1 MAPRDRP
8 HLLVPSAAIAEPYG
22 RPTGGGGGDEIVAP
36 SNRRAHARQ
45 LSQQLQQAQATAAQ
59 QRAGQD
65 FAVAGAVDGVY
76 IQFESF
82 PGVRLALE
90 SLDPR
95 SSRPHPELVS
105 VQDVTTPVG
114 VVEFAT
120 VFVPDGTL
128 GYFVSRLQQ
137 YAATASQDKPA
148 NRNLVE
154 RIRAISLASVE
165 KLWTDPPDQFPE
177 PDATVWW
184 EVWLRRR
191 DGHEA
196 SRFQAFAEH
205 AGIRL
210 GTRTL
215 GFADRV
221 VILAEA
227 TTEQLAGALD
237 VLDDLAE
244 LRRPH
249 ELAQMITLEPAA
261 EQADWV
267 DQLAARTQPA
277 DADAP
282 AVCVV
287 DTGVNRAHPL
297 LVASLAPSDCHAC
310 EPAWGADDREGHGTE
325 MAGLALYGDIGHALL
340 APGPIPLRH
349 RLESVKLKPPPP
361 QSNPPELYGAV
372 TATAT
377 SLVEIEAPHRVR
389 TFSLAMTAKD
399 SIAGQDANGTIVVG
413 QPTSWSAAIDA
424 LAAGRSIQTT
434 DDGLIFLDEA
444 EDSAR
449 RLFLVSAG
457 NVHCADFQDDHL
469 IRSDLEPVE
478 DPAQA
483 WNALT
488 VGAYTQMDSLATASP
503 HWTGWT
509 PVAARGELSPHSRTS
524 VAYASTWP
532 VKPDVVL
539 EGGNVARSP
548 AGTGYDTPE
557 ELQLVTTKA
566 PISDARLLT
575 VTCATSAA
583 TALAA
588 HLAASILADYPSMW
602 PETVRALIVHS
613 AEWTDAMRRHVREA
627 DTKSML
633 RTIHR
638 RYGMG
643 VPDLGRA
650 TRSATD
656 ALTLIAQDTI
666 HPFHNGKMREMHLH
680 DLPWPTHILA
690 DLGHA
695 TVRLRVTLSYFIEPN
710 PGRRGWK
717 RRYSYA
723 SHGLRF
729 DVRRATESTDDLR
742 KRLNRLALA
751 EEERRPTSADDTGNW
766 TLGPTLRSAGSIHTD
781 IWEGTAADLANRGA
795 IAVYPITGWWKDN
808 QARDRSDLGA
818 RYALVVSIDTPE
830 QDVDIWTPV
839 AQQIGVT
846 IPIEVSRS

>member
-8 HLLVPSAAIAEPYG
+8 HLLIRSAATAEAYR
-22 RPTGGGGGDEIVAP
+22 RPTGGGGDEIAAP
-36 SNRRAHARQ
+36 SNRQAHAQQ
-45 LSQQLQQAQATAAQ
+45 LSQQLQQAQTTAEQ

-65 FAVAGAVDGVY
+65 FGVAGAVDGVY

-90 SLDPR
+90 SLDSR
-95 SSRPHPELVS
+95 SNKPHPELVS
-105 VQDVTTPVG
+105 VREVTTPAG
-114 VVEFAT
+114 VVEYAT

-128 GYFVSRLQQ
+128 GYFVTRLRQ
-137 YAATASQDKPA
+137 YAATASQAKPA
-148 NRNLVE
+148 NRNLIE
-154 RIRAISLASVE
+154 RIQAISLASVE
-165 KLWTDPPDQFPE
+165 TLWTDPPEQFPE

-196 SRFQAFAEH
+196 SRFQTFARH

-267 DQLAARTQPA
+267 DQLAERTQPA

-287 DTGVNRAHPL
+287 DTGVHRAHPL
-297 LVASLAPSDCHAC
+297 LAASLAPSDCHAC
-310 EPAWGADDREGHGTE
+310 EPTWGADDREGHGTE
-325 MAGLALYGDIGHALL
+325 MAGLALYGDVGHALL
-340 APGPIPLRH
+340 APGPIRLRH

-361 QSNPPELYGAV
+361 LSNPPELYGAV

-377 SLVEIEAPHRVR
+377 SLVEIEAPHRAR
-389 TFSLAMTAKD
+389 AFSLAVTAKD
-399 SIAGQDANGTIVVG
+399 IAAGQATAGTIVVG

-434 DDGLIFLDEA
+434 DDGLVFLDEA

-457 NVHCADFQDDHL
+457 NVHPTDFQDDHL
-469 IRSDLEPVE
+469 LRNDIEPVE

-503 HWTGWT
+503 HWAGWT

-548 AGTGYDTPE
+548 AGTSYDTPE
-557 ELQLVTTKA
+557 ELQLATTKA
-566 PISDARLLT
+566 PIKDTRLLT

-583 TALAA
+583 TAQAA
-588 HLAASILADYPSMW
+588 HLAASILADYPSIW

-613 AEWTDAMRRHVREA
+613 AEWTDAMRRHVHEA
-627 DTKSML
+627 GTKAML
-633 RTIHR
+633 RAVHR

-666 HPFHNGKMREMHLH
+666 HPFHNGTMREMHLH
-680 DLPWPTHILA
+680 DLPWPTNILA
-690 DLGHA
+690 GLGHA

-710 PGRRGWK
+710 PGRRGWI

-751 EEERRPTSADDTGNW
+751 EEEHRPTSADDTGNW
-766 TLGPTLRSAGSIHTD
+766 VLGPTLRTAGSIHTD

-808 QARDRSDLGA
+808 KTRDRSHLGV

-846 IPIEVSRS
+846 VPIEISPS

>member
-1 MAPRDRP
+1 M
-8 HLLVPSAAIAEPYG
+8 
-22 RPTGGGGGDEIVAP
+22 
-36 SNRRAHARQ
+36 
-45 LSQQLQQAQATAAQ
+45 TAAQ
-59 QRAGQD
+59 QRAGRD

-82 PGVRLALE
+82 PGVHLALE
-90 SLDPR
+90 PLDPR
-95 SSRPHPELVS
+95 SARPHPELVS
-105 VQDVTTPVG
+105 AQDVTTPAG
-114 VVEFAT
+114 VVEYAT

-128 GYFVSRLQQ
+128 GYFMTRLHQ
-137 YAATASQDKPA
+137 YAATTSQEKPA
-148 NRNLVE
+148 NRNLIE
-154 RIRAISLASVE
+154 RIRAISLASLE

-177 PDATVWW
+177 PDVPVWW

-196 SRFQAFAEH
+196 SRFQIFAEH
-205 AGIRL
+205 AGIGL

-215 GFADRV
+215 GFADRI

-249 ELAQMITLEPAA
+249 ELAQTISLEPAA
-261 EQADWV
+261 EQAEWV

-277 DADAP
+277 DDDAP

-297 LVASLAPSDCHAC
+297 LTASLAPSDCHAC
-310 EPAWGADDREGHGTE
+310 EPTWGTDDREGHGTE
-325 MAGLALYGDIGHALL
+325 MAGLALYSDIGHALL
-340 APGPIPLRH
+340 APGLIRLRH

-361 QSNPPELYGAV
+361 RSNPPELYGAV

-377 SLVEIEAPHRVR
+377 SLVEIEAPHRAR
-389 TFSLAMTAKD
+389 AFSLAMTAKD
-399 SIAGQDANGTIVVG
+399 VVADEDATGTIAVG
-413 QPTSWSAAIDA
+413 QPTSWSAAVDA

-434 DDGLIFLDEA
+434 DRGLVFLDEA
-444 EDSAR
+444 TDSAR
-449 RLFLVSAG
+449 RLFVVSAG
-457 NVHCADFQDDHL
+457 NVHPTDFQDDHL
-469 IRSDLEPVE
+469 CRSDLEPVE

-503 HWTGWT
+503 HWAGWT

-524 VAYASTWP
+524 VAYASSWP

-548 AGTGYDTPE
+548 AGVSYDTPE
-557 ELQLVTTKA
+557 ELQLATTKA
-566 PISDARLLT
+566 PIHDTRLLT

-583 TALAA
+583 TAQAA

-613 AEWTDAMRRHVREA
+613 AEWTDAMRRHVHKA
-627 DTKSML
+627 GTKARL

-656 ALTLIAQDTI
+656 ALTLVAQDTI
-666 HPFHNGKMREMHLH
+666 HPFHNGAMREMHLH
-680 DLPWPTHILA
+680 DLPWPTDILA

-729 DVRRATESTDDLR
+729 DVRRATETTDDLR
-742 KRLNRLALA
+742 KRLNQLALA
-751 EEERRPTSADDTGNW
+751 EEERRPTSADDTGSW
-766 TLGPTLRSAGSIHTD
+766 TLGPTLRTAGSIHTD

-795 IAVYPITGWWKDN
+795 VAVYPITGWWKDN
-808 QARDRSDLGA
+808 RARDRSDLGA
-818 RYALVVSIDTPE
+818 RYALVVSIETPE
-830 QDVDIWTPV
+830 QEVDIWTPV

-846 IPIEVSRS
+846 VPISSSPS

>member
-8 HLLVPSAAIAEPYG
+8 HLLIPSAAIAEPYR
-22 RPTGGGGGDEIVAP
+22 RPTGGGGGDEITAP
-36 SNRRAHARQ
+36 SNRQTHARQ
-45 LSQQLQQAQATAAQ
+45 LNQQLQQAQTTAAQ

-65 FAVAGAVDGVY
+65 IAVAGAVDGVY

-95 SSRPHPELVS
+95 SVRPHPELVS
-105 VQDVTTPVG
+105 VQDVTTPAG
-114 VVEFAT
+114 VVEYAT

-128 GYFVSRLQQ
+128 GYFVSRLQR
-137 YAATASQDKPA
+137 YAATAGQDKPA

-177 PDATVWW
+177 PLVLIWW

-191 DGHEA
+191 DGREVT
-196 SRFQAFAEH
+196 RFQAFAEH

-249 ELAQMITLEPAA
+249 EPAQMITLEPAA

-267 DQLAARTQPA
+267 DQLVARTQA
-277 DADAP
+277 AAADAP

-297 LVASLAPSDCHAC
+297 LVASLAPSDCHTC
-310 EPAWGADDREGHGTE
+310 EPAWEIDDREGHGTE
-325 MAGLALYGDIGHALL
+325 MAGLALYGDVGHALL
-340 APGPIPLRH
+340 APGPIRLRH
-349 RLESVKLKPPPP
+349 RLESVKLRPPPP
-361 QSNPPELYGAV
+361 GSNPPELYGAV
-372 TATAT
+372 TAMAT
-377 SLVEIEAPHRVR
+377 SLVEIEAPHRSR
-389 TFSLAMTAKD
+389 AFSLAMTAND
-399 SIAGQDANGTIVVG
+399 VAAGQNPAGTIMMG

-424 LAAGRSIQTT
+424 LAAGRSIQIT
-434 DDGLIFLDEA
+434 DDGLVLLDEVQ
-444 EDSAR
+444 DSAR

-457 NVHCADFQDDHL
+457 NVHPTDFQDDHL

-503 HWTGWT
+503 HWAGWT

-548 AGTGYDTPE
+548 AGTSYDTPE
-557 ELQLVTTKA
+557 ELQLATTKA
-566 PISDARLLT
+566 PIRDTRLLT

-583 TALAA
+583 TAQAA

-613 AEWTDAMRRHVREA
+613 AEWTDAMRRHVQEA
-627 DTKSML
+627 DTKATL

-666 HPFHNGKMREMHLH
+666 HPFHNGTMREMHLH
-680 DLPWPTHILA
+680 SLPWPTNILA

-710 PGRRGWK
+710 PARRGWK

-742 KRLNRLALA
+742 KRLNQLALA
-751 EEERRPTSADDTGNW
+751 EEEHRPTSADDTGNW
-766 TLGPTLRSAGSIHTD
+766 ALGPTLRTAGSIHTD
-781 IWEGTAADLANRGA
+781 IWKGTAADLANRGE

-808 QARDRSDLGA
+808 KARDRSDLGV
-818 RYALVVSIDTPE
+818 RYALVVSIETPE
-830 QDVDIWTPV
+830 AQVDIWTPV

-846 IPIEVSRS
+846 VPIEVSSA

>member
-1 MAPRDRP
+1 VATRDRA
-8 HLLVPSAAIAEPYG
+8 HLIVPSAATAEPYR
-22 RPTGGGGGDEIVAP
+22 RPTGGGGGEELSAP
-36 SNRRAHARQ
+36 SNRQAHARQ
-45 LSQQLQQAQATAAQ
+45 LSQEIQRARTAAAA
-59 QRAGQD
+59 QRSKQD
-65 FAVAGAVDGVY
+65 FAVAGAIDGVY

-95 SSRPHPELVS
+95 TGKTHPELVS
-105 VQDVTTPVG
+105 VQAVGTPAG
-114 VVEFAT
+114 VVEYAT

-128 GYFVSRLQQ
+128 GYFMSRLQE
-137 YAATASQDKPA
+137 YAATASQPKPA
-148 NRNLVE
+148 NRNLVD
-154 RIRAISLASVE
+154 RLHAISLASIE
-165 KLWTDPPDQFPE
+165 KLWTDPPALFPDF
-177 PDATVWW
+177 DATVWW
-184 EVWLRRR
+184 EVWLRKR
-191 DGHEA
+191 DGNEA

-205 AGIRL
+205 AGLRL
-210 GTRTL
+210 GSRIL
-215 GFADRV
+215 AFADRV
-221 VILAEA
+221 VMLAEA
-227 TTEQLAGALD
+227 TVEQLATALD

-249 ELAQMITLEPAA
+249 DLAQTIAMESAA
-261 EQADWV
+261 EQAGWV
-267 DQLAARTQPA
+267 NQLAERTEPA
-277 DADAP
+277 NTDAP
-282 AVCVV
+282 SVCVV

-297 LVASLAPSDCHAC
+297 ITGSLAASDCHAC
-310 EPAWGADDREGHGTE
+310 DPSWGTDDREGHGTE
-325 MAGLALYGDIGHALL
+325 MAGLALYGDLAHAL
-340 APGPIPLRH
+340 AAAGPIRLRH

-361 QSNPPELYGAV
+361 KSNPPELYGAV
-372 TATAT
+372 TAAAT
-377 SLVEIEAPHRVR
+377 SLVEIEAPLRR
-389 TFSLAMTAKD
+389 RAFSLAMTAND
-399 SIAGQDANGTIVVG
+399 LPNQDVASTIMIG

-434 DDGLIFLDEA
+434 DDGLVFLDEA
-444 EDSAR
+444 DDNAH
-449 RLFLVSAG
+449 RLFVVSAG
-457 NVHCADFQDDHL
+457 NVDPTDFQADHL
-469 IRSDLEPVE
+469 TRSDLEPVE

-488 VGAYTQMDSLATASP
+488 VGAYTRMDSLAAAGP
-503 HWTGWT
+503 HWDDWT

-524 VAYASTWP
+524 VAYESTWP

-548 AGTGYDTPE
+548 AGNSYDTPE
-557 ELQLVTTKA
+557 ELQLLTTKA
-566 PISDARLLT
+566 PNRDARLLT

-583 TALAA
+583 TAQAA

-602 PETVRALIVHS
+602 AETVRALIVHS
-613 AEWTDAMRRHVREA
+613 AEWTDTMRSHIRRGGGIA
-627 DTKSML
+627 SL
-633 RTIHR
+633 RALYR
-638 RYGMG
+638 RYGTG

-656 ALTLIAQDTI
+656 ALTLVTQDTI
-666 HPFHNGKMREMHLH
+666 HPFRDGTMREMHLH
-680 DLPWPTHILA
+680 DLPWPAAVLT
-690 DLGHA
+690 DLGGA

-751 EEERRPTSADDTGNW
+751 EEEHRPASAVDTGRW
-766 TLGPTLRSAGSIHTD
+766 TLGPTLRTAGSIHTD
-781 IWEGTAADLANRGA
+781 TWEGTAADLANRGTV
-795 IAVYPITGWWKDN
+795 AVYPVTGWWKEN
-808 QARDRSDLGA
+808 KARDRSDRGV
-818 RYALVVSIDTPE
+818 RYALVVSIETPE

-846 IPIEVSRS
+846 IPIEVSPS